1 MILDITRMVQLDE
14 FCVKMQLND
23 INDSWD
29 NARNGALDHH
39 LPPPAGQTLLRLAAH
54 ENVA

>member
-1 MILDITRMVQLDE
+1 MVQLDE

-23 INDSWD
+23 GNYAWS